1 MFNKMWPNNLLGL
14 GSYDGV
20 FMKQDIGQQKP
31 LYVKDDK
38 VIAWASHWGHWWI
51 QDSEDAGKNQDG
63 YWLQQDDKDSCPGS
77 EKVVVREGGSDRV
90 KNVTIT
96 PSSQCNVKYFDIKS
110 LFNKTMKHS
119 Y

>member
-51 QDSEDAGKNQDG
+51 QDSNDAGKNQDG

-77 EKVVVREGGSDRV
+77 EKVVLREGGSDRV

-96 PSSQCNVKYFDIKS
+96 PSSQCKVDKILNYYLTKP
-110 LFNKTMKHS
+110 
-119 Y
+119 